1 MKFDEIMM
9 SSSFIKFHQISSNFI
24 LFKLFSSN
32 SFFFQTQITPS
43 KIVTTKGQGSPN
55 AFQIAYVS
63 FPSPSILI
71 QIPFHQGQSKKSL
84 SCNCLFMCLVL
95 VFNVFFLFVQTSGTY
110 NMFAYVLSCGFENAI
125 CEINGLN
132 MFTN

>member
-1 MKFDEIMM
+1 MI
-9 SSSFIKFHQISSNFI
+9 SSNFIKFHQISSNFI
-24 LFKLFSSN
+24 FLQFFLIFFSSN
-32 SFFFQTQITPS
+32 RFFFLSQITPS

-55 AFQIAYVS
+55 AFQFAYVS
-63 FPSPSILI
+63 FSSPSILI
-71 QIPFHQGQSKKSL
+71 QIPFHQGQLKKSL

-95 VFNVFFLFVQTSGTY
+95 VFTVCFSLFVQTNGIY
-110 NMFAYVLSCGFENAI
+110 NMFGYVLSCGFQNAI